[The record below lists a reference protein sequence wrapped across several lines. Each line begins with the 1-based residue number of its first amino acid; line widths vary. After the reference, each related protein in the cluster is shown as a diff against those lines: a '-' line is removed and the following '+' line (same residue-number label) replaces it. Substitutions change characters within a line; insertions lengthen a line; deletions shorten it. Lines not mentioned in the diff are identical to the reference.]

1 MPTQF
6 IPSVRISPDNDT
18 VLEQLGLLKDLAGNW
33 HGKGFNLVA
42 RPFFGQ
48 PAVPPSTPAVPASNL
63 FLELNLTNETLKFDP
78 ISSSIPNR
86 GTFQQDI
93 ELFGLTYLQKISD
106 ATTGGALHIEPGI
119 WVTHAPT
126 TDPVENPP
134 EDSQIVARMGSI
146 PHGNALL
153 AGGSA
158 TKFTGPP
165 TLGAPTGSGTPAFSI
180 FPSFNSTPI
189 AIPPIPPATINASGA
204 SEFLTAPGGGFTQYT
219 LTNAASAANPR
230 TPFLNTPPVIDPSIT
245 QELVNDPI
253 TLLQKTIQKQVEE
266 GCTFEGVA
274 INIATQ
280 SPITFFAKPSTVQ
293 PPVGTAPA
301 NGPTTVVNVA
311 DSSGGIENLPFL
323 FTNADSALVYATFWI
338 ERVTPKERRPF
349 MQLQYAQFV
358 FLNFPAVLIPSTL
371 PPPQSDQAKLNFS
384 WPHVSVATLTKTFG

>member
-1 MPTQF
+1 MSAAF

-18 VLEQLGLLKDLAGNW
+18 VLENLGLLKELAGNW

-42 RPFFGQ
+42 RPFFGL
-48 PAVPPSTPAVPASNL
+48 PATSSNPAAPAANL
-63 FLELNLTNETLKFDP
+63 FLELNLTHETMKFDP

-134 EDSQIVARMGSI
+134 DGAQIVARMGSI
-146 PHGNALL
+146 PHGNVLL

-158 TKFTGPP
+158 TTFNGAP
-165 TLGAPTGSGTPAFSI
+165 TLGAPTGTGTPAFSI
-180 FPSFNSTPI
+180 FPSFNTTPV
-189 AIPPIPPATINASGA
+189 AIPAVPPTTINAAGA
-204 SEFLTAPGGGFTQYT
+204 SEFLTAPAGGFTQYT
-219 LTNAASAANPR
+219 LSNAASATNPR
-230 TPFLNTPPVIDPSIT
+230 TPFLNTPPVIDPAIT
-245 QELVNDPI
+245 QALVNDPI
-253 TLLQKTIQKQVEE
+253 ILLQQTIQEQVAE

-280 SPITFFAKPSTVQ
+280 SPISLFTTPSTTQ
-293 PPVGTAPA
+293 PPAGSPPVG
-301 NGPTTVVNVA
+301 GPSISVSVA
-311 DSSGGIENLPFL
+311 DSSGGVENLPFL
-323 FTNADSALVYATFWI
+323 ATNADSALVYATFWI
-338 ERVTPKERRPF
+338 EKVTRSDGSFF

-358 FLNFPAVLIPSTL
+358 FLNFPAALIPSTL
-371 PPPQSDQAKLNFS
+371 PPPQSNQGKLNFS